1 MALMPKRVKFRKNQ
15 RGRVRGLATRGNTV
29 EFGEYGLQS
38 LEPGWLNA
46 KCIEAGRVTASHF
59 VRGEGRLYI
68 RVFPSKSVSGR
79 PPETRMGKGKGEPEF
94 WAAVV
99 KPGTILFELSG
110 VPEETARLAFLRI
123 AHKMP
128 FRCRFVTRRP
138 TL

>member
-1 MALMPKRVKFRKNQ
+1 
-15 RGRVRGLATRGNTV
+15 V
-29 EFGEYGLQS
+29 EFGEYGLQA
-38 LEPGWLNA
+38 LEPCWLNA

-68 RVFPSKSVSGR
+68 RVFPWKSVSAR

-94 WAAVV
+94 WAAVIR
-99 KPGTILFELSG
+99 PGNILFELSG
-110 VPEETARLAFLRI
+110 VPEETARLAFSRV

-128 FRCRFVTRRP
+128 IRCRFVKRRP